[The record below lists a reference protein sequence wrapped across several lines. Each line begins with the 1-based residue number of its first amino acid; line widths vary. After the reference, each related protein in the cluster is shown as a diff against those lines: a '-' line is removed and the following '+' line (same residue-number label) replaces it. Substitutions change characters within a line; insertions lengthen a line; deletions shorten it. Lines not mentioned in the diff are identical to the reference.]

1 MLSTYVHQYIHV
13 SGTVLKLVISIM
25 LKDLRHARK
34 VKFIA
39 ILLFRYLVLT
49 EIILHKIDSPR

>member
-39 ILLFRYLVLT
+39 ILLFSYLVLT